1 MSRTRALES
10 RITVEGSQ
18 LSKITHLTKR
28 FVLSLVPSQVHEI
41 EQQWV
46 QSVLSPSEFDVWNNM
61 MVQDRRHSVMVGR
74 RFVMYRPTATQSE
87 IAGALLHDVGKSVAR
102 LGTLA
107 RVFATLVGPRTSRF
121 RQYHDHESIGATML
135 RSIGSDELTISMV
148 GGTCVG
154 ELRQAL
160 SRADDI

>member
-1 MSRTRALES
+1 MNKLA
-10 RITVEGSQ
+10 
-18 LSKITHLTKR
+18 HLTKR
-28 FVLSLVPSQVHEI
+28 FVLSLVPSQVQEI
-41 EQQWV
+41 ERQWV

-74 RFVMYRPTATQSE
+74 RFVKYRSTASQSE

-102 LGTLA
+102 LGSFA
-107 RVFATLVGPRTSRF
+107 RVIATLVGPRTNRF

-148 GGTCVG
+148 EGSCVG
-154 ELRQAL
+154 ELMQSL

>member
-1 MSRTRALES
+1 
-10 RITVEGSQ
+10 
-18 LSKITHLTKR
+18 LSKITHLSKR
-28 FVLSLVPSQVHEI
+28 FVLSLVPSQVQEI
-41 EQQWV
+41 ERQWV
-46 QSVLSPSEFDVWNNM
+46 QSVLSPSEFDLWNNM

-74 RFVMYRPTATQSE
+74 RFVMYRPTATQGE
-87 IAGALLHDVGKSVAR
+87 IAGALLHDVGKSAAR

-107 RVFATLVGPRTSRF
+107 RVVATLVGPRTSHF

-148 GGTCVG
+148 EDSCEG

-160 SRADDI
+160 NRADDI

>member
-1 MSRTRALES
+1 LN
-10 RITVEGSQ
+10 
-18 LSKITHLTKR
+18 KIAHLTKR
-28 FVLSLVPSQVHEI
+28 FVLSLVPSQVQQI
-41 EQQWV
+41 ERQWI

-74 RFVMYRPTATQSE
+74 RFVKYRPTATQSE

-102 LGTLA
+102 LGTVG
-107 RVFATLVGPRTSRF
+107 RVIATLVGPRTNRF

-148 GGTCVG
+148 EGSCMG

-160 SRADDI
+160 NRADDI

>member
-1 MSRTRALES
+1 MNKLA
-10 RITVEGSQ
+10 
-18 LSKITHLTKR
+18 HLTKR
-28 FVLSLVPSQVHEI
+28 FVLSLVPSQVQEI
-41 EQQWV
+41 ERQWV

-74 RFVMYRPTATQSE
+74 RFVKYRSTASQSE

-102 LGTLA
+102 LGNFA
-107 RVFATLVGPRTSRF
+107 RVIATLVGPRTSRF
-121 RQYHDHESIGATML
+121 RQYHDHESLGAAML
-135 RSIGSDELTISMV
+135 RSIGSDDLTISMV
-148 GGTCVG
+148 EGSCVG

>member
-1 MSRTRALES
+1 M
-10 RITVEGSQ
+10 
-18 LSKITHLTKR
+18 
-28 FVLSLVPSQVHEI
+28 LSLVPSQVQQI
-41 EQQWV
+41 ERQWI

-74 RFVMYRPTATQSE
+74 RFVKYRPTATQSE

-102 LGTLA
+102 LGTVG
-107 RVFATLVGPRTSRF
+107 RVIATLVGPRTNRF

-148 GGTCVG
+148 EGSCMG

-160 SRADDI
+160 NRADDI

>member
-1 MSRTRALES
+1 LN
-10 RITVEGSQ
+10 
-18 LSKITHLTKR
+18 KIAHLTKR
-28 FVLSLVPSQVHEI
+28 FVLSLVPSQVQQI
-41 EQQWV
+41 ERQWI

-74 RFVMYRPTATQSE
+74 RFVKHRLAAMQSE

-102 LGTLA
+102 LGTVG
-107 RVFATLVGPRTSRF
+107 RVIATLVGPRTNRF

-148 GGTCVG
+148 EGSCMG

-160 SRADDI
+160 NRADDI

>member
-1 MSRTRALES
+1 M
-10 RITVEGSQ
+10 
-18 LSKITHLTKR
+18 
-28 FVLSLVPSQVHEI
+28 LSLVPSQVQEI
-41 EQQWV
+41 ERQWV

-148 GGTCVG
+148 ENSCVG

>member
-1 MSRTRALES
+1 MKKL
-10 RITVEGSQ
+10 V
-18 LSKITHLTKR
+18 HLTKR

-41 EQQWV
+41 ERQWV

-74 RFVMYRPTATQSE
+74 RFVKYRPNASQSE

-102 LGTLA
+102 LGSFA
-107 RVFATLVGPRTSRF
+107 RVIATLVGPRTSRF
-121 RQYHDHESIGATML
+121 RQYHDHESLGAAML

-148 GGTCVG
+148 EGSCVG
-154 ELRQAL
+154 ELMQAL
-160 SRADDI
+160 SRADNI